1 MLRYETDRSNPAETV
16 VTGRHTNPA
25 DTPVDYDFTRTYP
38 PDGGLSQNATND
50 AINKEVLA
58 YLISQGRTGLGD
70 ILPRTYYEVTRSLG
84 VAGMLQK
91 ETWWATDNGDGTY
104 SDKAFEKVYT
114 YSGISLMSRTET
126 EYLSDGTVS
135 ETKTYGYFTTSDG
148 NVVEKE
154 I

>member
-1 MLRYETDRSNPAETV
+1 MLRYSTDRSNPAETV

-25 DTPVDYDFTRTYP
+25 DSPVDFDFTRTYP
-38 PDGGLSQNATND
+38 PDGGLSQNASNS
-50 AINKEVLA
+50 AINAEVLA

-84 VAGMLQK
+84 RSGNLQK

-104 SDKAFEKVYT
+104 SDKSYEIVYNYT
-114 YSGISLMSRTET
+114 GVNLMSRTET
-126 EYLSDGTVS
+126 EYLSDGTTS
-135 ETKTYGYFTTSDG
+135 TTKTIGYFTTSDG
-148 NVVEKE
+148 TVVEKE